1 MTWIRFP
8 SVAVLAAALLLA
20 GTVAVAARD
29 GGGPSNKNHGRA
41 SHSSS
46 TVSTNDGGTSATGGA
61 ATAVGGS
68 SGQAGTGA
76 STSLLSAKT
85 STTHHGATVTKD
97 LGCGILTPPFGSVTA
112 TDSIFVLTPS
122 GHAVLVC
129 KGDLPAGIGPTS
141 AIVIDGLVCNAPG
154 VAPTTRSHTTI
165 TPSGEVN
172 LTCHFPS

>member
-8 SVAVLAAALLLA
+8 SVAIMAAALLLA

-41 SHSSS
+41 SHSST
-46 TVSTNDGGTSATGGA
+46 TVSTNDAGTGVTGTA
-61 ATAVGGS
+61 AAVGGT

-76 STSLLSAKT
+76 TTSLLSTNT
-85 STTHHGATVTKD
+85 SNTHHGATVTKD
-97 LGCGILTPPFGSVTA
+97 LACGILTPPFGSVTA

-129 KGDLPAGIGPTS
+129 KGDLPSGVGPKS
-141 AIVIDGLVCNAPG
+141 AIVINGLVCNAPG
-154 VAPTTRSHTTI
+154 VAATTTSHTTI
-165 TPSGEVN
+165 APSGEVN

>member
-8 SVAVLAAALLLA
+8 IVAVMAAALVLA

-29 GGGPSNKNHGRA
+29 GGGPSNKNHGRG
-41 SHSSS
+41 SHSST
-46 TVSTNDGGTSATGGA
+46 TVSTNDSGTGVTGTAAIAGGP
-61 ATAVGGS
+61 

-76 STSLLSAKT
+76 TTSLSSTNT
-85 STTHHGATVTKD
+85 SNTHHGATVTKD
-97 LGCGILTPPFGSVTA
+97 LPCGILTPPFGSVVA

-129 KGDLPAGIGPTS
+129 KGDLPAGVGPTS
-141 AIVIDGLVCNAPG
+141 AIVIDGLLCGAPG